1 MNIFVFAGVCSLKC
15 EWSTHQQLCP
25 ATAPTMPLLCD
36 DEHCAMLMAPIAPD
50 VPNILCLMLFK
61 GIKED
66 SIGSTLLKC
75 CNQTKKHRIQRFLDD
90 DIKISILY
98 FRPMDL
104 EKLGLGLMHGWPCR
118 GCGTFAESMKTCS
131 GCGCTRYCSRYCQ
144 KRHWNDHQTV
154 CKSIG
159 MSFADAKHIFERPN
173 GTRFGIIS
181 VYTCKI
187 LEHISPICITH
198 WVWTCGLVNISGVTD
213 TLRL

>member
-1 MNIFVFAGVCSLKC
+1 
-15 EWSTHQQLCP
+15 
-25 ATAPTMPLLCD
+25 MPLLCD
-36 DEHCAMLMAPIAPD
+36 DEHCALLMAPLAPD
-50 VPNILCLMLFK
+50 VPNILCIWLFK

-66 SIGSTLLKC
+66 SMGSMLLKY
-75 CNQTKKHRIQRFLDD
+75 CNKQAITLYSWTDD
-90 DIKISILY
+90 FPNISVLY
-98 FRPMDL
+98 FRRKKL
-104 EKLGLGLMHGWPCR
+104 AKLGLGLMHGWPCR

-181 VYTCKI
+181 AYTCKI
-187 LEHISPICITH
+187 LEHIAPMFASEHDDCGIVNVSGITH
-198 WVWTCGLVNISGVTD
+198 M
-213 TLRL
+213 LRL